1 MKNFNLRVTLRIIFL
16 SATIFFAAYFI
27 FLKNYGVSGILILAA
42 LYQGYSLI
50 RFINYTNREVTD
62 FLRGINY
69 SDFTQNVRLG
79 KLGGTFVELAEEMN
93 KLLNKYKDTRFEKE
107 ESLRYLQTIVEH
119 VGIGL
124 IAFNTKGAVELINKA
139 AKKILKISHLQNIYT
154 LDDKHNGLG
163 QFLFQMN
170 SEKRSTFKLFK
181 NGEAIQLMIH
191 STEFRMKEQ
200 NLKLI
205 SLYDIQ
211 SELEEKEIEAWQ
223 KLIRVLTH
231 EIMNSITP
239 ISSLAATAVGM
250 IKNSNQEAISK
261 ESLSDIENALTTI
274 HRRSDGLT
282 SFVNKFRDISKI
294 PKPNFQTVTVSELFY
309 RVRLLTGQLISLF
322 NIQLSV
328 SVNPENMEIIIDPD
342 LLEHVLINLV
352 NNSTYALRE
361 TEGGKIQLTAEINE
375 RGRAIL
381 KVIDNGCG
389 ISEDVLDKVFVPFFT
404 TKQEGSGIGLSI
416 SQSIIRAHG
425 GNIWIQSQPNIE
437 TVFSIRL

>member
-1 MKNFNLRVTLRIIFL
+1 MVLL
-16 SATIFFAAYFI
+16 
-27 FLKNYGVSGILILAA
+27 LAA
-42 LYQGYSLI
+42 LFQVYALI
-50 RFINYTNREVTD
+50 RFINHTNREVTD
-62 FLRGINY
+62 FIRGINY

-79 KLGGTFVELAEEMN
+79 KLGGTFVELSEEMT

-107 ESLRYLQTIVEH
+107 ENLRYLQTIVEH

-124 IAFNTKGAVELINKA
+124 IAFNTDGHVELINKA
-139 AKKILKISHLQNIYT
+139 AKKILKITHLQNIYK
-154 LDDKHNGLG
+154 LDEKQNGFG
-163 QFLFQMN
+163 QFLFQMP
-170 SEKRSTFKLFK
+170 SDKRSTFKLFD
-181 NGEAIQLMIH
+181 NGETIQLMVH

-205 SLYDIQ
+205 SLYNIQ
-211 SELEEKEIEAWQ
+211 PELEEKEIEAWQ

-239 ISSLAATAVGM
+239 ISSLAATAAGL
-250 IKNSNQEAISK
+250 ITNSDRETICKEA
-261 ESLSDIENALTTI
+261 LADIENALTTI

-294 PKPNFQTVTVSELFY
+294 PKPNFQTVSVADLFY
-309 RVRLLTGQLISLF
+309 RVRLLTGELISSSDIHF
-322 NIQLSV
+322 SV
-328 SVNPENMEIIIDPD
+328 CIHPENMEIVVDPD
-342 LLEHVLINLV
+342 LLEQVLINLI
-352 NNSTYALRE
+352 NNSVHAIKE
-361 TEGGKIQLTAEINE
+361 PGKGEIKLTAEINE
-375 RGRAIL
+375 RGRAIV

-389 ISEDVLDKVFVPFFT
+389 ITEDVLDKVFIPFFS

-425 GNIWIQSQPNIE
+425 GNIWVQSQPNKE

>member
-50 RFINYTNREVTD
+50 RFINHTNREVTD

-170 SEKRSTFKLFK
+170 SEKRSTFKLFE

-205 SLYDIQ
+205 SLYNIQ

-239 ISSLAATAVGM
+239 ISSLAATAAGM

-274 HRRSDGLT
+274 QRRSEGLT

-437 TVFSIRL
+437 TVFS